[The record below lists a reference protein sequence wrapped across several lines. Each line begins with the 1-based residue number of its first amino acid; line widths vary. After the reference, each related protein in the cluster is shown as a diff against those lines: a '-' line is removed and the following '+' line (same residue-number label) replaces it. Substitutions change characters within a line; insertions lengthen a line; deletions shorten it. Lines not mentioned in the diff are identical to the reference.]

1 MNKEELH
8 QLLHPMKVIGLGGNP
23 ALNEKI
29 AAILHQ
35 PLIETAVH
43 HFSDGEIQV
52 NIGESVR
59 GCDVFVIQSIQ
70 DPVNENFMELEIV
83 LDALQRASA
92 HVINV
97 VVPYLAYSRSDTKTR
112 SREPITAKLVANLLQ
127 LTGMDRLIT
136 VDLHASQ
143 IQGFYNIPVDH
154 LHAIPLLGQYFL
166 DNGIATKEDDDIV
179 VAVTDSTLIA
189 NADSESEIEAY
200 IKHRDTKG
208 TFYPLSDTTNSN
220 ASVGIKKVDPSVDT
234 YSDTNTYYIKNEEGG
249 YSECTDVASYT
260 TKDENGNTIFDTNAF
275 TDTELYTEIP
285 EDDTTTTPEAVI
297 VDVAAID
304 EKLKTSEGSYYQNMF
319 EMIRECGGCEV
330 IDESYKNDSDWLTSM
345 VEQGEVGIYVL
356 SESTDETDGYKFEQT
371 STSDSSY
378 LSDTSISSIDST
390 ELKRAEAE
398 YNKDLKAIN
407 RKDTQYDTALEELE
421 TERTAITTEL
431 DSLRTVID
439 DNVERTFGIF
449 S

>member
-92 HVINV
+92 HIINV

-179 VAVTDSTLIA
+179 VVSPDHSGAKLARNFDQYFNAPIAIVDQRGARYDTEVHDMIGDVKDKKCIIIDDLIDTGSRISSSTKSVLAAGAKKVYVAATHALLSKNATGVLNELPIEQIVVTDT
-189 NADSESEIEAY
+189 
-200 IKHRDTKG
+200 IKHKR
-208 TFYPLSDTTNSN
+208 YPDRM
-220 ASVGIKKVDPSVDT
+220 VRISVDQLLARGID
-234 YSDTNTYYIKNEEGG
+234 YVYNDRSIHQ
-249 YSECTDVASYT
+249 
-260 TKDENGNTIFDTNAF
+260 IFDEQNR
-275 TDTELYTEIP
+275 
-285 EDDTTTTPEAVI
+285 
-297 VDVAAID
+297 
-304 EKLKTSEGSYYQNMF
+304 LK
-319 EMIRECGGCEV
+319 
-330 IDESYKNDSDWLTSM
+330 
-345 VEQGEVGIYVL
+345 
-356 SESTDETDGYKFEQT
+356 
-371 STSDSSY
+371 
-378 LSDTSISSIDST
+378 
-390 ELKRAEAE
+390 
-398 YNKDLKAIN
+398 
-407 RKDTQYDTALEELE
+407 
-421 TERTAITTEL
+421 
-431 DSLRTVID
+431 
-439 DNVERTFGIF
+439 
-449 S
+449 

>member
-83 LDALQRASA
+83 LDALHRASA

-179 VAVTDSTLIA
+179 VVSPDHSGAKLARNFGQYFNAPIAIVDQRGARYDTEVHDIIGDVKDKKCIIVDDLIDTGSRISSSTKSVLAAGAKKVYVAATHALLSKNATEVLNELPIEQIVVTDT
-189 NADSESEIEAY
+189 
-200 IKHRDTKG
+200 IKHNR
-208 TFYPLSDTTNSN
+208 YPDRM
-220 ASVGIKKVDPSVDT
+220 VRISVDQLLARGID
-234 YSDTNTYYIKNEEGG
+234 YVYNDRSIHQ
-249 YSECTDVASYT
+249 
-260 TKDENGNTIFDTNAF
+260 IFDEQNR
-275 TDTELYTEIP
+275 
-285 EDDTTTTPEAVI
+285 
-297 VDVAAID
+297 
-304 EKLKTSEGSYYQNMF
+304 LK
-319 EMIRECGGCEV
+319 
-330 IDESYKNDSDWLTSM
+330 
-345 VEQGEVGIYVL
+345 
-356 SESTDETDGYKFEQT
+356 
-371 STSDSSY
+371 
-378 LSDTSISSIDST
+378 
-390 ELKRAEAE
+390 
-398 YNKDLKAIN
+398 
-407 RKDTQYDTALEELE
+407 
-421 TERTAITTEL
+421 
-431 DSLRTVID
+431 
-439 DNVERTFGIF
+439 
-449 S
+449 

>member
-29 AAILHQ
+29 ASILHQ

-59 GCDVFVIQSIQ
+59 GCDVFVIQSVQ

-83 LDALQRASA
+83 LDALHRASA
-92 HVINV
+92 HAINV
-97 VVPYLAYSRSDTKTR
+97 VAPYLAYSRSDAKTR

-179 VAVTDSTLIA
+179 VVSPDHSGAKLARNFGQYFNAPIAIVDQRGARYDTEVHDIIGDVKDKKCIIVDDLVDTGSRISSSTKSVLAAGAKKVYVAATHALLSKNATEVLNELPIEQIVVTDT
-189 NADSESEIEAY
+189 
-200 IKHRDTKG
+200 IKHTR
-208 TFYPLSDTTNSN
+208 YPDRM
-220 ASVGIKKVDPSVDT
+220 VRISVDQLLARGID
-234 YSDTNTYYIKNEEGG
+234 YVYNDRSIHQ
-249 YSECTDVASYT
+249 
-260 TKDENGNTIFDTNAF
+260 IFDEQNR
-275 TDTELYTEIP
+275 
-285 EDDTTTTPEAVI
+285 
-297 VDVAAID
+297 
-304 EKLKTSEGSYYQNMF
+304 LK
-319 EMIRECGGCEV
+319 
-330 IDESYKNDSDWLTSM
+330 
-345 VEQGEVGIYVL
+345 
-356 SESTDETDGYKFEQT
+356 
-371 STSDSSY
+371 
-378 LSDTSISSIDST
+378 
-390 ELKRAEAE
+390 
-398 YNKDLKAIN
+398 
-407 RKDTQYDTALEELE
+407 
-421 TERTAITTEL
+421 
-431 DSLRTVID
+431 
-439 DNVERTFGIF
+439 
-449 S
+449 

>member
-29 AAILHQ
+29 ASILHQ

-59 GCDVFVIQSIQ
+59 GCDVFVIQSVQ

-83 LDALQRASA
+83 LDALHRASA
-92 HVINV
+92 HTINV

-179 VAVTDSTLIA
+179 VVSPDHSGAKLARNFGQYFNAPIAIVDQRGARYDTEVHDIIGDVKDKKCIIVDDLIDTGSRISSSTNSVLAAGAKKVYVAATHALLSKNAIEVLNELPIEQIVVTDT
-189 NADSESEIEAY
+189 
-200 IKHRDTKG
+200 IKHTR
-208 TFYPLSDTTNSN
+208 YPDRM
-220 ASVGIKKVDPSVDT
+220 VRISVDQLLARGID
-234 YSDTNTYYIKNEEGG
+234 YVYNDRSIHQ
-249 YSECTDVASYT
+249 
-260 TKDENGNTIFDTNAF
+260 IFDEQNR
-275 TDTELYTEIP
+275 
-285 EDDTTTTPEAVI
+285 
-297 VDVAAID
+297 
-304 EKLKTSEGSYYQNMF
+304 LK
-319 EMIRECGGCEV
+319 
-330 IDESYKNDSDWLTSM
+330 
-345 VEQGEVGIYVL
+345 
-356 SESTDETDGYKFEQT
+356 
-371 STSDSSY
+371 
-378 LSDTSISSIDST
+378 
-390 ELKRAEAE
+390 
-398 YNKDLKAIN
+398 
-407 RKDTQYDTALEELE
+407 
-421 TERTAITTEL
+421 
-431 DSLRTVID
+431 
-439 DNVERTFGIF
+439 
-449 S
+449 